1 MAIVDVIDS
10 DSGRRVR
17 KVELLVQ
24 TAVLGD
30 VLPNLLLHVQLTT
43 IYLVSDRGSQMF
55 EGFYPWQWVTTQVH
69 VWQHSLF
76 LQESHTFCFA
86 LYRVCVC

>member
-24 TAVLGD
+24 TAVLSN

-43 IYLVSDRGSQMF
+43 IYLVSDHGSQMF
-55 EGFYPWQWVTTQVH
+55 EGFYPWQWVTTKVH
-69 VWQHSLF
+69 I
-76 LQESHTFCFA
+76 CFA
-86 LYRVCVC
+86 LYRICVS